1 MKIAELFA
9 ELGFKIEGGDDL
21 LKFEK
26 SLENIATAARNAAAA
41 LKGLATTHMPKVITV
56 RQPGQQGNTTP
67 VTHPNFI
74 GPIPLAPYAGPN
86 PPKLPQQQLPTSVLQ
101 GLKSLGLLA
110 LKVGGVA
117 TVAVALKKLVSALI
131 DMVKT
136 SMQATFTMDKFT
148 TQTGLS
154 RRELKEWERI
164 ASLSDVKAEAL
175 QETLK
180 SLQQRSRQIRFTG
193 EGATPFLQL
202 GINAMASPTEIM
214 RQFAQRTKQMDTAT
228 AVYFGNLIGISDEM
242 VYMLRK
248 NADKIQNLA
257 PNSELDEEQFRK
269 LTELNGAWKELT
281 FNLGALRDKLV
292 SDVAP
297 AIKWV
302 ADQINLVA
310 RAAVISRPLRDMIL
324 GGGPV
329 GAMALPAIRNM
340 MGGNTTNKI
349 ESKVEVNVNG
359 TDKPRET
366 AQEAAKAVGREVSDA
381 YYQMFPP
388 AFGM

>member
-9 ELGFKIEGGDDL
+9 ELGFKIEGGDEL
-21 LKFEK
+21 LKFEQ
-26 SLENIATAARNAAAA
+26 SLENIATAARNAALA
-41 LKGLATTHMPKVITV
+41 LKGLAAVNLPRVVNARAAQPSNNMPVS
-56 RQPGQQGNTTP
+56 
-67 VTHPNFI
+67 HPAFI
-74 GPIPLAPYAGPN
+74 GPVQPAAYRGPN
-86 PPKLPQQQLPTSVLQ
+86 PPVLPQTPQLPSSVLQ

-110 LKVGGVA
+110 LKVAGIG
-117 TVAVALKKLVSALI
+117 TVALALKKLVSGLM
-131 DMVKT
+131 DMIKV
-136 SMQATFTMDKFT
+136 SMQATFAVDKFT

-164 ASLSDVKAEAL
+164 AALSDVKAESL

-228 AVYFGNLIGISDEM
+228 AVYFGGLIGISDDM

-248 NADKIQNLA
+248 NADKLQNLL
-257 PNSELDEEQFRK
+257 PNSELDDQQFRN
-269 LTELNGAWKELT
+269 LTEMNAAWKELT
-281 FNLGALRDKLV
+281 FNIGALRDKIV
-292 SDVAP
+292 SDLKP
-297 AIKWV
+297 AIVGLIGPIDSWV
-302 ADQINLVA
+302 KLLTA
-310 RAAVISRPLRDMIL
+310 SKTLRDFVMGKETL
-324 GGGPV
+324 GSL
-329 GAMALPAIRNM
+329 ALPALRQ
-340 MGGNTTNKI
+340 MGGTNNKI

-366 AQEAAKAVGREVSDA
+366 AQEAAKAVDREVSDA
-381 YYQMFPP
+381 FYQMFPP
-388 AFGM
+388 AFGL